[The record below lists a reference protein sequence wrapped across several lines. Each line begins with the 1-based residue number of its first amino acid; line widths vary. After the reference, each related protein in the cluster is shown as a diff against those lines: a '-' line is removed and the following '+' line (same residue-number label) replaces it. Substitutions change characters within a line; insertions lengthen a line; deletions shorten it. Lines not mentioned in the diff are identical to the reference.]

1 MLHRYLSVYKSRES
15 ASLSLVWMVS
25 REMGGGSRLL
35 RYFVETTPD
44 CLLDTR
50 HRISDKRASRLLAVR
65 GIMYDAPM
73 RARCSRWPCGQNALR
88 GTTERGKMKEDAM
101 FAVIKTGGKQYK
113 VASGDMLR
121 VERIAASAGEKVIF
135 NEVLMLGGDKPQVG
149 APMVKDAG
157 VEAEV
162 VDQIK
167 GEKVIHFVKRRR
179 KHSSKRT
186 KGHRQKLTLVKIGD
200 ILATGAG
207 KSKALAAVGTGSV
220 SAAAVAAITGKAV
233 EEPAKP
239 AKAKKAAAPK
249 KAAAA
254 KPAKAAAKAEKSA
267 KAPAKAEKPAAEAK
281 AAPAKK
287 APAKKAAATKGG
299 DDLTE
304 ISGVGPVIV
313 KKLHGEGVT
322 TFAQI
327 AKWSDADVEAIE
339 EKLSFKGRVGR
350 EDWIAQAKELAK
362 G

>member
-1 MLHRYLSVYKSRES
+1 
-15 ASLSLVWMVS
+15 
-25 REMGGGSRLL
+25 
-35 RYFVETTPD
+35 
-44 CLLDTR
+44 
-50 HRISDKRASRLLAVR
+50 
-65 GIMYDAPM
+65 
-73 RARCSRWPCGQNALR
+73 
-88 GTTERGKMKEDAM
+88 M

-121 VERIAASAGEKVIF
+121 VERIAANAGETVQF

-149 APMVKDAG
+149 APLIEDAA
-157 VEAEV
+157 VQAEV

-167 GEKVIHFVKRRR
+167 GEKVINFVKRRR

-186 KGHRQKLTLVKIGD
+186 KGHRQKLTLIKIGD

-207 KSKALAAVGTGSV
+207 KSKVMAAVGTGSV
-220 SAAAVAAITGKAV
+220 SAAAVAAITGKSAD
-233 EEPAKP
+233 EAAKP

-249 KAAAA
+249 AAKKAAPKADAEPKAEKKAA
-254 KPAKAAAKAEKSA
+254 PKKAAAK
-267 KAPAKAEKPAAEAK
+267 KPD
-281 AAPAKK
+281 
-287 APAKKAAATKGG
+287 G
-299 DDLTE
+299 DDLSE

-313 KKLHGEGVT
+313 GKLHAEGIT

-327 AKWSDADVEAIE
+327 AAWTDADVEAIE